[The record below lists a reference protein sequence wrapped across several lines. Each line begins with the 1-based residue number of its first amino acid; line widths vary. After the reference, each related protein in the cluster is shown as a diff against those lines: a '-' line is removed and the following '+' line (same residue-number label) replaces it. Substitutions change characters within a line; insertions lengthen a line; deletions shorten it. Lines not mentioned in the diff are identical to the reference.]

1 MMTSEKKTEQNE
13 QSYEKQGPPVP
24 MASRVAATGF
34 FGGVLWSFIAYIA
47 YLFHFSEVSPN
58 MILQPFVL
66 GEWKKHGLG
75 TVISIILIGILSIG
89 AAFLYFLLLKRL
101 KTMWPGILYGF
112 LLWMLVFFVF
122 NPIFPDV
129 RAVIELKADTVITTI
144 CIYLLYGLFVGYSI
158 SFEYNELNS
167 EKLARALGTVH
178 RE

>member
-1 MMTSEKKTEQNE
+1 
-13 QSYEKQGPPVP
+13 
-24 MASRVAATGF
+24 
-34 FGGVLWSFIAYIA
+34 IA
-47 YLFHFSEVSPN
+47 YLFHFSEISPN

-75 TVISIILIGILSIG
+75 TVISIILIGVISIG

-101 KTMWPGILYGF
+101 KTMWPGILYG
-112 LLWMLVFFVF
+112 LVLWLLVFFVF

-129 RAVIELKADTVITTI
+129 RTVTELTSDTIITTI

-167 EKLARALGTVH
+167 EKLARALGMH